1 MFDLIEYFGGD
12 PDFAKRSKI
21 VDSQA
26 NGALAMNAY
35 MKLVDPPIIP
45 TLCSRNSLCKII
57 QGSHQRQDHSARNN
71 SMDK

>member
-1 MFDLIEYFGGD
+1 MDHCMFDLIEYFGGD

-35 MKLVDPPIIP
+35 I
-45 TLCSRNSLCKII
+45 
-57 QGSHQRQDHSARNN
+57 
-71 SMDK
+71 